1 MINPFNSKQTTDTR
15 DEDLVRSAQQGDR
28 TALEDLVKRHQPW
41 IYNIALRMVFSPQD
55 AEDVTQEVLIK
66 IITNLAGFKGKSQFR
81 TWAYRIVANHV
92 INMKKRR
99 AEQSFISFSRYGRGI
114 DNTPDLDIPD
124 PRAVPADL
132 PVIYEEVKLHCL
144 MGMLLCLDR
153 KQRLAFILGEMFQVT
168 DVVGSGIMDVSRD
181 SFRQMVSRARR
192 QVYSFIQERCGLIDP
207 SNSCHCHKKA
217 QALIQWKSLNPAH
230 LEFNRDFAHHI
241 KDICTDKRRRLDDLI
256 DQKSRELFGS
266 QPFQNPPDFTTTIRN
281 LLDSSEMKDVFEL

>member
-1 MINPFNSKQTTDTR
+1 MINPFNSMQTTDTR

-207 SNSCHCHKKA
+207 SNSCQCHKKA
-217 QALIQWKSLNPAH
+217 QAMIQGKALDPAH
-230 LEFNRDFAHHI
+230 LEFNRDFVHHF
-241 KDICTDKRRRLDDLI
+241 KDIYTDKRRRLDDLI

-281 LLDSSEMKDVFEL
+281 LLDSSEMKDIFGL